1 MKKKIMSIISL
12 VAIVMA
18 IGYNIYSSQ
27 KSYVVLSDLVLANV
41 EALAQDENP
50 PKLYSAVKGTLSS
63 NGSLKR
69 INDDNGKCIFKLL
82 INVSTAADCKM

>member
-27 KSYVVLSDLVLANV
+27 KRYVVLSDLVLA
-41 EALAQDENP
+41 

>member
-27 KSYVVLSDLVLANV
+27 KRYVVLSDLVLANV

-50 PKLYSAVKGTLSS
+50 PKLYSAVKGT
-63 NGSLKR
+63 
-69 INDDNGKCIFKLL
+69 KCIFKLL